1 MAETYPIWAEVGLG
15 ALRHNVGEV
24 RRLVGRDTEIMAVVK
39 ANAYG
44 HGLARTARAFL
55 DYGATWLGVARAGEG
70 QELRRAG
77 IEAPILVLG
86 YTPPEQ
92 YGIVLENGLRQAVY
106 DLEPA
111 RLLSEEAGRRGLAA
125 RVHIKVDTGMSR
137 LGFWFDEGIYRRI
150 LEVSLLPHMEVE
162 GLFTH
167 FATADEADKSYARRQ
182 LALFNELA
190 CRLGQEGID
199 IPYLHAANSAAV
211 IDLPESHFNLVRPGI
226 MLYGFYP
233 SQQVRRE
240 RVDLRPALSL
250 KARVGHVKPVPAGT
264 RVSYGCTYTTP
275 APTVLA
281 TVPAGYADGYSR
293 LLSNRAAV
301 LVHGRRAPVVG
312 TVCMDQII
320 VDVGGIPGVADG
332 DEVVLFGRQGDAVL
346 PVEELAA
353 IIGTINYEVI
363 CGLSARVPR
372 VYIGEP

>member
-1 MAETYPIWAEVGLG
+1 MTEHPIWAEIDLE

-44 HGLARTARAFL
+44 CGLARTARAFL
-55 DYGATWLGVARAGEG
+55 DFGAAWLGGARAGEG

-92 YGIVLENGLRQAVY
+92 YGIVLENDLRQTVY
-106 DLEPA
+106 DLEAA
-111 RLLSEEAGRRGLAA
+111 RLLSEEAARRGLTA

-137 LGFWFDEGIYRRI
+137 LGFWFDQSIYRQI
-150 LEVSLLPHMEVE
+150 LEVSLLPHIEVE

-190 CRLGQEGID
+190 CHLGQDGID

-211 IDLPESHFNLVRPGI
+211 IDLPESYFNLVRPGI

-233 SQQVRRE
+233 SEHVRRE
-240 RVDLRPALSL
+240 RADLRPALSL

-264 RVSYGCTYTTP
+264 KVSYGCTYTTP

-293 LLSNRAAV
+293 LLSNRASV
-301 LVHGRRAPVVG
+301 LIRGRRAPVVG

-320 VDVGGIPGVADG
+320 VDVGDIPGVAAG

-353 IIGTINYEVI
+353 ATGTINYEVI

-372 VYIGEP
+372 VYTGEA